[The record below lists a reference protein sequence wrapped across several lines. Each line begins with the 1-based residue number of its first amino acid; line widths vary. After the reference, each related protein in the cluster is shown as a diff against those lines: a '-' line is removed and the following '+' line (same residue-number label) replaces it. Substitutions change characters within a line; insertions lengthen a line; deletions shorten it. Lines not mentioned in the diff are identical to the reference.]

1 MEHILEGL
9 PQDKWIEIIFNASQ
23 GLSAQELTRILK
35 KQAAMEILLE
45 KRLGEMWEE
54 ELAYLVNSE
63 ECSEDIHNRVQDIA
77 IESMGKILTQNE

>member
-1 MEHILEGL
+1 MEHLLEGL
-9 PQDKWIEIIFNASQ
+9 PQDKWVEIIFNASQ
-23 GLSAQELTRILK
+23 GLSAQELTRLLE

-63 ECSEDIHNRVQDIA
+63 ESSEEIHHRTQNIA
-77 IESMGKILTQNE
+77 IESMGNILTQNE

>member
-9 PQDKWIEIIFNASQ
+9 PQDKWVEIIFHASR
-23 GLSAQELTRILK
+23 GLASKELLK
-35 KQAAMEILLE
+35 MLERQAAMEVLLE

-63 ECSEDIHNRVQDIA
+63 ESSEEIHHRTQNIA
-77 IESMGKILTQNE
+77 IESMGNILTQNE